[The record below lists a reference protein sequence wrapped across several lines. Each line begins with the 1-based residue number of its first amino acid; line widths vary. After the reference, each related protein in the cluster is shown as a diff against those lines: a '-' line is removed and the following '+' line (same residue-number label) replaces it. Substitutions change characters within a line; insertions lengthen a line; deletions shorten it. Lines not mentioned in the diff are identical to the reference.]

1 MKKLGFAALLLAL
14 VMAFAA
20 CAAQEETAAQTA
32 ESEPRKVVYL
42 TFDDG
47 PKSDTLDLLKIL
59 REENVPATFFFVG
72 RKVGIFPEEA
82 RQVYADGHAIGSHT
96 MKHSSKTLK
105 ISMAYIE
112 KDQREFMEIMR
123 EVVDPNFTTDIFRFP
138 GGSTGYSHQSKKW
151 IQQAG
156 MAWFDWNA
164 MTADTEAGKTAQDLY
179 DFAVKTTGDEEVV
192 ILLAHEGIKRTQQ
205 ILPDLIAF
213 YRDNGYEF
221 RTLSTSAEDRALYER
236 CPANMMLP
244 PLPEETEAM

>member
-1 MKKLGFAALLLAL
+1 MKKILWALLLL
-14 VMAFAA
+14 CLLPLGGMAEE
-20 CAAQEETAAQTA
+20 AQEG
-32 ESEPRKVVYL
+32 RKVVYL

-47 PKSDTLDLLKIL
+47 PKSDTLELLEIL

-72 RKVGIFPEEA
+72 RKVRLFPEEA

-105 ISMAYIE
+105 ISLAYVE
-112 KDQREFMEIMR
+112 KDQREFMEVMR
-123 EVVDPNFTTDIFRFP
+123 EVVDPEFTTDLFRFP
-138 GGSTGYSHQSKKW
+138 GGSTGYSRENRTWVAK
-151 IQQAG
+151 AG

-164 MTADTEAGKTAQDLY
+164 MTADTEAGKKAQDLY
-179 DFAVKTTGDEEVV
+179 DFAVKTTGNEEVV

-213 YRDNGYEF
+213 YRENGYEF
-221 RTLSTSAEDRALYER
+221 RTLSTSAEDRAILER

-244 PLPEETEAM
+244 PAAAEETEETL

>member
-1 MKKLGFAALLLAL
+1 MKKWLVFLLLACVL
-14 VMAFAA
+14 
-20 CAAQEETAAQTA
+20 CAAGCALAEETTAAD
-32 ESEPRKVVYL
+32 RKVVYL

-47 PKSDTLDLLKIL
+47 PKSDTLELLKIL

-72 RKVGIFPEEA
+72 NKVRKFPEEA
-82 RQVYADGHAIGSHT
+82 RQVYLDGHKIASHS

-105 ISMAYIE
+105 VSQLYVE
-112 KDQREFMEIMR
+112 KDYREFLEVMR
-123 EVVDPNFTTDIFRFP
+123 EIVDPAFTTDIFRFP
-138 GGSTGYSHQSKKW
+138 GGSTGYSRESHKW
-151 IQQAG
+151 VRNAG
-156 MAWFDWNA
+156 LAWFDWNA

-179 DFAVKTTGDEEVV
+179 DFAVKTTADEEVV

-244 PLPEETEAM
+244 PMAEEQEESL

>member
-1 MKKLGFAALLLAL
+1 MKKGIVFLLLACL
-14 VMAFAA
+14 LLAVCPGAA
-20 CAAQEETAAQTA
+20 EETAQD
-32 ESEPRKVVYL
+32 SRKVVYL

-47 PKSDTLDLLKIL
+47 PKSDTLELLKIL

-72 RKVGIFPEEA
+72 KKVRLFPEEA

-105 ISMAYIE
+105 ISQLYVE
-112 KDQREFMEIMR
+112 KDCREFMEVMQEI
-123 EVVDPNFTTDIFRFP
+123 VDPQFTTDIFRFP
-138 GGSTGYSHQSKKW
+138 GGSTGYSRESHTW
-151 IQQAG
+151 VRNAG

-164 MTADTEAGKTAQDLY
+164 MTADTESGKTAQDLY
-179 DFAVKTTGDEEVV
+179 DFAVKTTADEEVV
-192 ILLAHEGIKRTQQ
+192 ILLAHEGIKRTQK

-213 YRDNGYEF
+213 YRENGYEF

-244 PLPEETEAM
+244 PLAEEQEETL

>member
-1 MKKLGFAALLLAL
+1 MKKWLVFLLLACVL
-14 VMAFAA
+14 
-20 CAAQEETAAQTA
+20 CAAGCALAEETTAAD
-32 ESEPRKVVYL
+32 RKVVYL

-47 PKSDTLDLLKIL
+47 PKSDTLELLKIL

-72 RKVGIFPEEA
+72 NKVRKFPEEA
-82 RQVYADGHAIGSHT
+82 RQVYLDGHKIASHS

-105 ISMAYIE
+105 VSQLYVE
-112 KDQREFMEIMR
+112 KDYREFLEVMR
-123 EVVDPNFTTDIFRFP
+123 EIVDPAFTTDIFRFP
-138 GGSTGYSHQSKKW
+138 GGSTGYSRESHKW
-151 IQQAG
+151 VRNAG
-156 MAWFDWNA
+156 LAWFDWNA
-164 MTADTEAGKTAQDLY
+164 MTADTEDGKTAQDLY
-179 DFAVKTTGDEEVV
+179 DFAVKTTADEEVV

-244 PLPEETEAM
+244 PMAEEQEESL